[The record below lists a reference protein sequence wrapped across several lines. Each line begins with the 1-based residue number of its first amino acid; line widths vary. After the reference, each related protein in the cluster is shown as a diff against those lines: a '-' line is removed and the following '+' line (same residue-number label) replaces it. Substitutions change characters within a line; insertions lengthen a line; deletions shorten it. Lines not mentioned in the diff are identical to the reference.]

1 MQRCMLQ
8 LNGSDIHE
16 YQSARLRNRVADFF
30 KSRIP

>member
-16 YQSARLRNRVADFF
+16 YQSASLRNRVADFF
-30 KSRIP
+30 